1 MAEPK
6 KILTKEEKFMQTFG
20 WMKYMYPHLK
30 QMGVPDYQMQA
41 YAENFHHE
49 TFGDPTKAERR
60 WKAVPKIDKNG
71 KVVRDKKGNVVK
83 VNVQITGKDE
93 EKLFNIRYAGTLGN
107 GDEKSGDG
115 FRFRGRGFVHLTG
128 RKNYEDMARRTGY
141 DIVNNP
147 DLMLNPRIGAAVSAE
162 WLRREQERKTYNPK
176 GVNDFSTIGKVINPG
191 EDKLSRRSLVNER
204 KLQWDISSFAK
215 IVSGMDEYDRNLMSG
230 KITPRQYDAQ
240 LDALLA
246 EPELKRVRE
255 AIQVGPKPSAR

>member
-6 KILTKEEKFMQTFG
+6 KVLTKEEKFMQTFG

-93 EKLFNIRYAGTLGN
+93 EDLFNKLYAGKVGN
-107 GDEKSGDG
+107 GDYASGDG

-128 RKNYEDMARRTGY
+128 RENYEDMARRTGY

-162 WLRREQERKTYNPK
+162 FLRRQVERKKFDPK
-176 GVNDFSTIGKVINPG
+176 GLHTFRTIGKILNPNEN
-191 EDKLSRRSLVNER
+191 EDSRESLVNQRNLE
-204 KLQWDISSFAK
+204 WDWANFGKIISA
-215 IVSGMDEYDRNLMSG
+215 MDDNDRNLSLG
-230 KITPRQYDAQ
+230 KITPQQYN
-240 LDALLA
+240 DALNALEA
-246 EPELKRVRE
+246 KQQLSGVKE
-255 AIQVGPKPSAR
+255 AIQNGPKPSAR